1 VVPYKSKWVVR
12 RACLFTH
19 VERACVAVHAAIRA
33 LVLACLIVP
42 TAATHAYHEASEP
55 SDRTVK
61 SFKPVRPPRPLPE
74 SLFVEDRDGAP
85 IELVSYRGKVV
96 LLNLWATWC
105 PPCVRE
111 LPALDRLQARLGGD
125 DFDVLTVSLDR
136 AGAVQAVPF
145 FKRLKIAH
153 LPLYADP
160 HKRLATIFPVDV
172 LPASFIIDRQGRVTH
187 FLRSIVDWDDPDAA
201 GMFLGLMA
209 HSEGQGARRSRPD

>member
-1 VVPYKSKWVVR
+1 MQKRVVR
-12 RACLFTH
+12 RAHLFTH
-19 VERACVAVHAAIRA
+19 VQGPGVAVRSAIRA
-33 LVLACLIVP
+33 LVMGCSVV
-42 TAATHAYHEASEP
+42 AAAPAHAYHEATEP

-85 IELVSYRGKVV
+85 IELASYRGKVV

-145 FKRLKIAH
+145 FKRLEIAH

-201 GMFLGLMA
+201 EMFRGLMGRREGEEGR
-209 HSEGQGARRSRPD
+209 HSLTD